1 MDRPGVAPLP
11 PVADVELPWDALVVD
26 PVSAIGAARARH
38 GDTFVVDSGRDRYL
52 FLFSPEGVRSFY
64 ALTEEVASKGIA
76 DWRMLRRKLP
86 DELFTGRRTLPHE
99 LFGRHDT
106 AAYLD
111 HLDAALAA
119 AVTELGDAGE
129 VEAFAFARR
138 LAHRMGLASWAGP
151 GSASGDRF
159 EHLVGAL
166 DVLDASEA
174 FVRPDR
180 MAQVAAEGKAVERA
194 ALARAIELIGAS
206 LAEHD
211 AGTGPS
217 GDREDQDLFAR
228 IAARWDGEAPD
239 ARRAGVAGDV
249 VLVHLGSMSNLFA
262 ALGWT
267 LVDLLAH
274 PAHLARV
281 GDREPGLVERC
292 ALESTRMAQRSI
304 MLRHVLAPVELD
316 TGDAVLAVAPGV
328 TVATLVPLTNATSAP
343 GLDRWDPDRWRGRR
357 LGPHPGLI
365 AAELVTAFGH
375 GPHTCPAQPFSLSA
389 ITRSVTRLVEAYELS
404 RAFTDATPLAAQ
416 IGGVARAAQPCPVAY
431 RRRGA

>member
-1 MDRPGVAPLP
+1 MDRPVVAPPP
-11 PVADVELPWDALVVD
+11 PVADVELPWDALVAD
-26 PVSAIGAARARH
+26 PVAELSGARSRH

-52 FLFSPEGVRSFY
+52 FLFSPNGVRSFY
-64 ALTEEVASKGIA
+64 ALTEDVASKGIA

-111 HLDAALAA
+111 HLDSTLDE
-119 AVTELGDAGE
+119 AVAELDDSGE
-129 VEAFAFARR
+129 LEAFAFARR

-159 EHLVGAL
+159 EHLVEAL

-194 ALARAIELIGAS
+194 ALARAVELIGAS
-206 LAEHD
+206 LADHD
-211 AGTGPS
+211 AGTEPS
-217 GDREDQDLFAR
+217 GNRESPDLFGR

-239 ARRAGVAGDV
+239 ARRQGVAGDV
-249 VLVHLGSMSNLFA
+249 VLAHMGSMSNLFA

-274 PAHLARV
+274 PAHLERV
-281 GDREPGLVERC
+281 ADGEAGLVERC

-304 MLRHVLAPVELD
+304 MLRHVLAPLELD

-343 GLDRWDPDRWRGRR
+343 GLDRWEPTAGGADGSGR
-357 LGPHPGLI
+357 
-365 AAELVTAFGH
+365 TAVL
-375 GPHTCPAQPFSLSA
+375 PPPNW
-389 ITRSVTRLVEAYELS
+389 
-404 RAFTDATPLAAQ
+404 
-416 IGGVARAAQPCPVAY
+416 
-431 RRRGA
+431 